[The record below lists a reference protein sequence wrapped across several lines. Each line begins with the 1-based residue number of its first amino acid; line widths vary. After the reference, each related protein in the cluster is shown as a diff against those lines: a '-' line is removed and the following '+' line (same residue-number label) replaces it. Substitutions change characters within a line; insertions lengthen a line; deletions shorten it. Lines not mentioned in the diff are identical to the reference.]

1 MNIQMILSTL
11 PTPLSGQPGANA
23 EQGQFAL
30 ALSQATQGS
39 QTNGAALPISLKT
52 LPGQDLPQTM
62 AAQQA
67 LLQALSA
74 HMGQPTAGE
83 TEEAALPDAE
93 LREIMTRLALID
105 DSYQQAS
112 PVMAAPQPLSDQEAS
127 PPAAETGVEFDE
139 QPQAAALVAA
149 VVAETQRPGTTL
161 PEQKPLGE
169 VPVQA
174 GKPATPPPATSGN
187 SLTAAPA
194 GVALQD
200 TDGDVSASARPVDFA
215 NIAAKATAP
224 QPGTEPRAIAP
235 EPRAVAPEARSGG
248 FVPETAPLSPASA
261 SPVAPASA
269 SAQTASLATPFTQA
283 SLAAP
288 LQSPAWP
295 SQLGQQLV
303 QFARQGGEQ
312 QIEMRLNPADLG
324 PLSVTLKMTEQGAQ
338 AQFLSAHAQ
347 VRQVLE
353 QAIPQLREALAEQG
367 ISLGEASVGE
377 QRQQN
382 AQAFAGQD
390 DKRGPAAQA
399 PNEGDLAL
407 SGADELGVTPSSTTL
422 SLDGRVNLY
431 A

>member
-11 PTPLSGQPGANA
+11 PTPLSGQPEANA
-23 EQGQFAL
+23 EPGQFAL
-30 ALSQATQGS
+30 ALSQATQGPQS
-39 QTNGAALPISLKT
+39 NGAALPISLKA
-52 LPGQDLPQTM
+52 LPGQGLPQTM
-62 AAQQA
+62 AAREA

-74 HMGQPTAGE
+74 HVNQQPKGKA
-83 TEEAALPDAE
+83 EAVLPNAE

-105 DSYQQAS
+105 DSYQQT
-112 PVMAAPQPLSDQEAS
+112 PPTMGTLQPLPDQEVLL
-127 PPAAETGVEFDE
+127 PTAEAGVEFDE

-149 VVAETQRPGTTL
+149 VVAETQRPGTTI

-169 VPVQA
+169 ATAQA
-174 GKPATPPPATSGN
+174 VKPAAHTPATSGH
-187 SLTAAPA
+187 SVTAAPA
-194 GVALQD
+194 AVASQD
-200 TDGDVSASARPVDFA
+200 TDGDAAAPARPVDFA
-215 NIAAKATAP
+215 NVTAKATAP
-224 QPGTEPRAIAP
+224 QPGN
-235 EPRAVAPEARSGG
+235 EPRAVVPEARPGG
-248 FVPETAPLSPASA
+248 FVPESAPLSPASA
-261 SPVAPASA
+261 SPAAPASA
-269 SAQTASLATPFTQA
+269 SAQTATLATPFTQA

-288 LQSPAWP
+288 LQSPAWS

-407 SGADELGVTPSSTTL
+407 SGAEELGVTPSSTTL